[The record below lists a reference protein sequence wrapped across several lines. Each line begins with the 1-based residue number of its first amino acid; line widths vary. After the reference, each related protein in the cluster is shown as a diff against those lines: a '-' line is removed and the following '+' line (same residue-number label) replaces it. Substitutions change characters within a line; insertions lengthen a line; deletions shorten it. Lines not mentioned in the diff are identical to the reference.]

1 MTSLLFKF
9 FDPLNHKNRNEWR
22 LIYRG
27 DWIHIRY
34 FLNYKIE
41 LKRF

>member
-1 MTSLLFKF
+1 MTSLPFKLL
-9 FDPLNHKNRNEWR
+9 DPLNYKNRNEWR

-27 DWIHIRY
+27 DWIHMRS
-34 FLNYKIE
+34 FLNYKIK